1 MNNKNNAQVSK
12 KDKDRRKCI
21 SISLTETEKERL
33 MEKANAEG
41 LSLSAFLR
49 LAANKYIAVEQ
60 EKEV

>member
-1 MNNKNNAQVSK
+1 MNNKNK
-12 KDKDRRKCI
+12 TKDRRKCI